1 MLLLRAVATLNM
13 LRDFCSRV
21 RLAAIGFDNMNGVWR

>member
-1 MLLLRAVATLNM
+1 MLWLLVEETWNM

-21 RLAAIGFDNMNGVWR
+21 NLSNGYELMAYEDR